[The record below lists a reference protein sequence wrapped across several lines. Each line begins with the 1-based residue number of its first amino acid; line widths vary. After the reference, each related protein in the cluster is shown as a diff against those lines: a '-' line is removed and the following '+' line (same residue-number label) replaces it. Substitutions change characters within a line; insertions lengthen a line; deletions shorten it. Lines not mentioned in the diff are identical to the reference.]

1 MIPWSSM
8 RIIDIAV
15 FILLPIF
22 SLVGVGYLGQKIKTL
37 WQKVLVLLFGYGI
50 IALAITTTL
59 LFRVNALTGVV
70 FRISYYPV
78 SVELMCNWITYD
90 ILPFLSLFYFSSKA
104 KSKKN
109 KLLIAAIVFVVLLS
123 LLTVQ
128 HDWLNQPVR

>member
-1 MIPWSSM
+1 LL
-8 RIIDIAV
+8 
-15 FILLPIF
+15 ILLPIF
-22 SLVGVGYLGQKIKTL
+22 SLVGVHGLGQTIKAV

-50 IALAITTTL
+50 IALTIITTL
-59 LFRVNALTGVV
+59 LFRINALTEVV

-78 SVELMCNWITYD
+78 SVELICYWITYD

-109 KLLIAAIVFVVLLS
+109 KLLITAIVFVVLLS

-128 HDWLNQPVR
+128 NDWLNQPVR